1 MNLIA
6 FMSCISIIFLK
17 IFGIM
22 IGLGQVYCTKILNK
36 PKKSNMAVV
45 GYVTMEQ
52 EIMNQDVKFG

>member
-1 MNLIA
+1 
-6 FMSCISIIFLK
+6 
-17 IFGIM
+17 M